1 MSPSAD
7 RPLRVLLLMSG
18 SIAAFKVVQL
28 VSRLVQTPVGAEV
41 EVVMTPAARAFIGD
55 ASLEGLTGR
64 RVRSETFAA
73 GDHMEHIRLVRWA
86 DVVLAAPCTANTLNK
101 LALGIGDDLV
111 GTLFLAHDFTKP
123 WLIAPAMNTRMYEHP
138 TTRASL
144 ERLRGMGCT
153 IVEPGRG
160 ALACGEV
167 GAGRLAE
174 PETLLE
180 AVLQAAGSRTAA
192 AAPMSPAVSPA
203 TQAATQAAARTAAA
217 DASSA
222 RPLRILVTAGGT
234 RMPLDAVR
242 SLVNGSTGRTGA
254 DLAADLAALGHAV
267 TLLTAEGAPG
277 ADDLTHLE
285 RYDDFDSFERR
296 LRGLL
301 ADEHYD
307 LLVQAAAVSDWRPVA
322 AADGAPPGKLDPD
335 GDTLT
340 LRFERTPKLI
350 GLARAWS
357 RNPALRIVAF
367 KLTVGADAAERRR
380 KVAAVMAH
388 DGVVAVVA
396 NDLQEWPRWGFWTDA
411 ARAPEVFDDRGSL
424 GGRLAAFAAAL
435 PAPEGRT

>member
-28 VSRLVQTPVGAEV
+28 VSRLVQAPVGAEV
-41 EVVMTPAARAFIGD
+41 EVVMTPAARGFIGE

-101 LALGIGDDLV
+101 LASGIGDDLV

-153 IVEPGRG
+153 IVEPGSG

-174 PETLLE
+174 PEALLA
-180 AVLQAAGSRTAA
+180 AVLQAAQRQPGAAGPPSTSSR
-192 AAPMSPAVSPA
+192 
-203 TQAATQAAARTAAA
+203 
-217 DASSA
+217 SSA
-222 RPLRILVTAGGT
+222 GTAVPLKILVTAGGT

-242 SLVNGSTGRTGA
+242 SIVNSSTGRTGA

-267 TLLTAEGAPG
+267 TLLTAVDAPH
-277 ADDLTHLE
+277 AEDLERLE
-285 RYDDFDSFERR
+285 RYDDFDSFERS

-301 ADEHYD
+301 AGENYD
-307 LLVQAAAVSDWRPVA
+307 LLVQAAAVSDWRPMLSP
-322 AADGAPPGKLDPD
+322 DGGALTGKLDAE

-340 LRFERTPKLI
+340 LRFARTPKLI
-350 GLARAWS
+350 ASARAWS

-367 KLTVGADAAERRR
+367 KLTAGADDAERRR
-380 KVAAVMAH
+380 KVAQVLAN
-388 DGVVAVVA
+388 DGVAAVVA
-396 NDLQEWPRWGFWTDA
+396 NDLQTWPRWEFWTDA
-411 ARAPEVFDDRGSL
+411 ERPPEIFDGREGI
-424 GGRLAAFAAAL
+424 GGRLAAFVASL
-435 PAPEGRT
+435 PTPETRG

>member
-28 VSRLVQTPVGAEV
+28 VSRLVQAPVGAEV
-41 EVVMTPAARAFIGD
+41 EVVMTPAARGFIGE

-101 LALGIGDDLV
+101 LASGIGDDLV

-153 IVEPGRG
+153 IVEPGSG

-174 PETLLE
+174 PEALLA
-180 AVLQAAGSRTAA
+180 AVLQAAQRQPGAAGPPSTSSR
-192 AAPMSPAVSPA
+192 
-203 TQAATQAAARTAAA
+203 
-217 DASSA
+217 SSA
-222 RPLRILVTAGGT
+222 GTTVPLKILVTAGGT

-242 SLVNGSTGRTGA
+242 SIVNSSTGRTGA

-267 TLLTAEGAPG
+267 TLLTAVDAPH
-277 ADDLTHLE
+277 AEDIERLE
-285 RYDDFDSFERR
+285 RYDDFDSFERS

-301 ADEHYD
+301 AGETYD
-307 LLVQAAAVSDWRPVA
+307 LLVQAAAVSDWRPMLSP
-322 AADGAPPGKLDPD
+322 DGGALTGKLDAE

-340 LRFERTPKLI
+340 LRFARTPKLI
-350 GLARAWS
+350 ASARAWS
-357 RNPALRIVAF
+357 RNPALLIVAF
-367 KLTVGADAAERRR
+367 KLTAGADDAERRR
-380 KVAAVMAH
+380 KVAQVLAN
-388 DGVVAVVA
+388 DGVAAVVA
-396 NDLQEWPRWGFWTDA
+396 NDLRTWPRWEFWTDA
-411 ARAPEVFDDRGSL
+411 ERPPEVFDGREGI
-424 GGRLAAFAAAL
+424 GGRLAAFVASL
-435 PAPEGRT
+435 PTRETRG

>member
-28 VSRLVQTPVGAEV
+28 VSRLVQAPVGAEV
-41 EVVMTPAARAFIGD
+41 EVVMTPAARGFIGE

-101 LALGIGDDLV
+101 LASGIGDDLV

-153 IVEPGRG
+153 IVEPGSG

-174 PETLLE
+174 PEALLA
-180 AVLQAAGSRTAA
+180 AVLQAAQRQPGAAGPPSTSSR
-192 AAPMSPAVSPA
+192 
-203 TQAATQAAARTAAA
+203 
-217 DASSA
+217 SSA
-222 RPLRILVTAGGT
+222 GTTVPLKILVTAGGT

-242 SLVNGSTGRTGA
+242 SIVNSSTGRTGA

-267 TLLTAEGAPG
+267 TLLTAVDAPH
-277 ADDLTHLE
+277 AEDLERLE
-285 RYDDFDSFERR
+285 RYDDFDSFERS

-301 ADEHYD
+301 AGENYD
-307 LLVQAAAVSDWRPVA
+307 LLVQAAAVSDWRPMLSP
-322 AADGAPPGKLDPD
+322 DGGALTGKLDAE

-340 LRFERTPKLI
+340 LRFARTPKLI
-350 GLARAWS
+350 ASARAWS

-367 KLTVGADAAERRR
+367 KLTAGADDAERRR
-380 KVAAVMAH
+380 KVAQVLAN
-388 DGVVAVVA
+388 DGVAAVVA
-396 NDLQEWPRWGFWTDA
+396 NDLQTWPRWEFWTDA
-411 ARAPEVFDDRGSL
+411 ERPPEVFDGREGI
-424 GGRLAAFAAAL
+424 GGRLAAFVASL
-435 PAPEGRT
+435 PTPETRG

>member
-28 VSRLVQTPVGAEV
+28 VSRLVQPPVGAEV
-41 EVVMTPAARAFIGD
+41 EVVMTPAAREFIGE

-73 GDHMEHIRLVRWA
+73 GDHMDHIRLVRWA
-86 DVVLAAPCTANTLNK
+86 DVVLTAPCTANTLNK

-111 GTLFLAHDFTKP
+111 GTLFLAHDFSKP
-123 WLIAPAMNTRMYEHP
+123 WLIAPAMNSRMYGHP

-144 ERLRGMGCT
+144 ERLIGMGCT
-153 IVEPGRG
+153 VVEPGRG

-192 AAPMSPAVSPA
+192 AAAMGPAVSPM
-203 TQAATQAAARTAAA
+203 THAAARTASA
-217 DASSA
+217 DAAPA

-277 ADDLTHLE
+277 ADELARLE

-322 AADGAPPGKLDPD
+322 DGTRPGKLDPE

-340 LRFERTPKLI
+340 LRFERTPKLV
-350 GLARAWS
+350 GLARTWS

-367 KLTVGADAAERRR
+367 KLTVGADGAERRR
-380 KVAAVMAH
+380 KVAAVLAH

-396 NDLQEWPRWGFWTDA
+396 NDLQEWPRWEFWTDT
-411 ARAPEVFDDRGSL
+411 ARPPETFDDREAL
-424 GGRLAAFAAAL
+424 GGRLAAFAASP
-435 PAPEGRT
+435 PAREGLT

>member
-28 VSRLVQTPVGAEV
+28 VSRLVQAPVGAEV
-41 EVVMTPAARAFIGD
+41 EVVMTPAARGFIGE

-101 LALGIGDDLV
+101 LASGIGDDLV

-153 IVEPGRG
+153 IVEPGSG

-174 PETLLE
+174 PEALLA
-180 AVLQAAGSRTAA
+180 AVLQAAQRQPGAAGPPSTSSR
-192 AAPMSPAVSPA
+192 
-203 TQAATQAAARTAAA
+203 
-217 DASSA
+217 SSA
-222 RPLRILVTAGGT
+222 GTTVPLKILVTAGGT

-242 SLVNGSTGRTGA
+242 SIVNSSTGRTGA

-267 TLLTAEGAPG
+267 TLLTAVDAPH
-277 ADDLTHLE
+277 AEDIERLE
-285 RYDDFDSFERR
+285 RYDDFDSFERS

-301 ADEHYD
+301 AGETYD
-307 LLVQAAAVSDWRPVA
+307 LLVQAAAVSDWRPMLSP
-322 AADGAPPGKLDPD
+322 DGGALTGKLDAE

-340 LRFERTPKLI
+340 LRFARTPKLI
-350 GLARAWS
+350 ASARAWS

-367 KLTVGADAAERRR
+367 KLTAGADDAERRR
-380 KVAAVMAH
+380 KVAQVLAN
-388 DGVVAVVA
+388 DGVAAVVA
-396 NDLQEWPRWGFWTDA
+396 NDLQTWPRWEFWTDA
-411 ARAPEVFDDRGSL
+411 ERPPEVFDGREGI
-424 GGRLAAFAAAL
+424 GGRLAAFVATL
-435 PAPEGRT
+435 PTPETRG

>member
-28 VSRLVQTPVGAEV
+28 VSRLVQAPVGAEV
-41 EVVMTPAARAFIGD
+41 EVVMTPAARGFIGE

-101 LALGIGDDLV
+101 LASGIGDDLV

-153 IVEPGRG
+153 IVEPGSG

-174 PETLLE
+174 PEALLA
-180 AVLQAAGSRTAA
+180 AVLQAAQRQRGAAGSPSTSSRSSAGTAA
-192 AAPMSPAVSPA
+192 
-203 TQAATQAAARTAAA
+203 
-217 DASSA
+217 
-222 RPLRILVTAGGT
+222 PLKILVTAGGT

-242 SLVNGSTGRTGA
+242 SIVNSSTGRTGA

-267 TLLTAEGAPG
+267 TLLTAVDAPH
-277 ADDLTHLE
+277 AEDIERLE
-285 RYDDFDSFERR
+285 RYDDFDSFERS
-296 LRGLL
+296 LRGML
-301 ADEHYD
+301 AGETYD
-307 LLVQAAAVSDWRPVA
+307 LLVQAAAVSDWRPMLSP
-322 AADGAPPGKLDPD
+322 DGGALTGKLDAE

-340 LRFERTPKLI
+340 LRFARTPKLI
-350 GLARAWS
+350 ASARAWS

-367 KLTVGADAAERRR
+367 KLTAGADDAERRR
-380 KVAAVMAH
+380 KVAQVLAN
-388 DGVVAVVA
+388 DGVAAVVA
-396 NDLQEWPRWGFWTDA
+396 NDLQTWPRWEFWTDA
-411 ARAPEVFDDRGSL
+411 ERPPEVFDGREGI
-424 GGRLAAFAAAL
+424 GGRLAAFVASL
-435 PAPEGRT
+435 PTPETRG

>member
-28 VSRLVQTPVGAEV
+28 VSRLVQAPVGAEV
-41 EVVMTPAARAFIGD
+41 EVVMTPAARGFIGE

-101 LALGIGDDLV
+101 LASGIGDDLV

-153 IVEPGRG
+153 IVEPGSG

-174 PETLLE
+174 PEALLA
-180 AVLQAAGSRTAA
+180 AVLQAAQRQPGAAGPPSTSSR
-192 AAPMSPAVSPA
+192 
-203 TQAATQAAARTAAA
+203 
-217 DASSA
+217 SSA
-222 RPLRILVTAGGT
+222 GTTVPLKILVTAGGT

-242 SLVNGSTGRTGA
+242 SIVNSSTGRTGA

-267 TLLTAEGAPG
+267 TLLTAVDAPH
-277 ADDLTHLE
+277 AEDLERLE
-285 RYDDFDSFERR
+285 RYDDFDSFERS

-301 ADEHYD
+301 AGENYD
-307 LLVQAAAVSDWRPVA
+307 LLVQAAAVSDWRPMLSP
-322 AADGAPPGKLDPD
+322 DGGALTGKLDAE

-340 LRFERTPKLI
+340 LRFARTPKLI
-350 GLARAWS
+350 ASARAWS

-367 KLTVGADAAERRR
+367 KLTAGADDAERRR
-380 KVAAVMAH
+380 KVAQVLAN
-388 DGVVAVVA
+388 DGVAAVVA
-396 NDLQEWPRWGFWTDA
+396 NDLRTWPRWEFWTDA
-411 ARAPEVFDDRGSL
+411 ERPPEVFDGREGI
-424 GGRLAAFAAAL
+424 GGRLAAFVASL
-435 PAPEGRT
+435 PTPETRG

>member
-1 MSPSAD
+1 MSPSTD
-7 RPLRVLLLMSG
+7 RPLRVLVLMSG

-28 VSRLVQTPVGAEV
+28 VSRLVQAPVGAEV
-41 EVVMTPAARAFIGD
+41 EVVMTPAARGFIGE

-101 LALGIGDDLV
+101 LASGIGDDLV

-153 IVEPGRG
+153 IVEPGSG

-174 PETLLE
+174 PEALLA
-180 AVLQAAGSRTAA
+180 AVLQAAQRQPGAAGPPSTSSR
-192 AAPMSPAVSPA
+192 
-203 TQAATQAAARTAAA
+203 
-217 DASSA
+217 SSA
-222 RPLRILVTAGGT
+222 GTTVPLKILVTAGGT

-242 SLVNGSTGRTGA
+242 SIVNSSTGRTGA

-267 TLLTAEGAPG
+267 TLLTAVDAPH
-277 ADDLTHLE
+277 AEDLERLE
-285 RYDDFDSFERR
+285 RYDDFDSFERS

-301 ADEHYD
+301 AGENYD
-307 LLVQAAAVSDWRPVA
+307 LLVQAAAVSDWRPMLSP
-322 AADGAPPGKLDPD
+322 DGGALTGKLDAE

-340 LRFERTPKLI
+340 LRFARTPKLI
-350 GLARAWS
+350 ASARAWS

-367 KLTVGADAAERRR
+367 KLTAGADDAERRR
-380 KVAAVMAH
+380 KVAQVLAN
-388 DGVVAVVA
+388 DGVAAVVA
-396 NDLQEWPRWGFWTDA
+396 NDLRTWPRWEFWTDA
-411 ARAPEVFDDRGSL
+411 ERPPEVFDGREGI
-424 GGRLAAFAAAL
+424 GGRLAAFVASL
-435 PAPEGRT
+435 PTPETRG

>member
-28 VSRLVQTPVGAEV
+28 VSRLVQAPVGAEV
-41 EVVMTPAARAFIGD
+41 EVVMTPAARGFIGE

-101 LALGIGDDLV
+101 LASGIGDDLV

-153 IVEPGRG
+153 IVEPGSG

-174 PETLLE
+174 PEALLA
-180 AVLQAAGSRTAA
+180 AVLQAAQRQPGAAGPPSTSSR
-192 AAPMSPAVSPA
+192 
-203 TQAATQAAARTAAA
+203 
-217 DASSA
+217 SSA
-222 RPLRILVTAGGT
+222 GTTVPLKILVTAGGT

-242 SLVNGSTGRTGA
+242 SIVNSSTGRTGA

-267 TLLTAEGAPG
+267 TLLTAVDAPH
-277 ADDLTHLE
+277 AEDLERLE
-285 RYDDFDSFERR
+285 RYDDFDSFERS

-301 ADEHYD
+301 AGENYD
-307 LLVQAAAVSDWRPVA
+307 LLVQAAAVSDWRPMLSP
-322 AADGAPPGKLDPD
+322 DGGALTGKLDAE

-340 LRFERTPKLI
+340 LRFARTPKLI
-350 GLARAWS
+350 ASARAWS

-367 KLTVGADAAERRR
+367 KLTAGADDAERRR
-380 KVAAVMAH
+380 KVAQVLAN
-388 DGVVAVVA
+388 DGVAAVVA
-396 NDLQEWPRWGFWTDA
+396 NDLRTWPRWEFWTDA
-411 ARAPEVFDDRGSL
+411 ERPPEVFDGREGI
-424 GGRLAAFAAAL
+424 GGRLATFVASL
-435 PAPEGRT
+435 PTPETRG

>member
-28 VSRLVQTPVGAEV
+28 VSRLVQAPVGAEV
-41 EVVMTPAARAFIGD
+41 EVVMTPAARGFIGE

-101 LALGIGDDLV
+101 LASGIGDDLV

-123 WLIAPAMNTRMYEHP
+123 WLIAPAMNTRMYGHP

-153 IVEPGRG
+153 IVEPGSG

-174 PETLLE
+174 PEALLA
-180 AVLQAAGSRTAA
+180 AVLQAVPATYGASTT
-192 AAPMSPAVSPA
+192 PVSTTPSSPARVPKGPS
-203 TQAATQAAARTAAA
+203 
-217 DASSA
+217 SSA
-222 RPLRILVTAGGT
+222 AVPVPLRILVTAGGT

-242 SLVNGSTGRTGA
+242 SIVNSSTGRTGA

-267 TLLTAEGAPG
+267 TLLTAADAPR
-277 ADDLTHLE
+277 ADDIARLE
-285 RYDDFDSFERR
+285 RYDDFDSFERV

-301 ADEHYD
+301 AEEDYD
-307 LLVQAAAVSDWRPVA
+307 LLVQAAAVSDWRPMMSP
-322 AADGAPPGKLDPD
+322 DGGALPGKLDAE

-340 LRFERTPKLI
+340 LRLARTPKLI
-350 GLARAWS
+350 AAARAWS
-357 RNPALRIVAF
+357 RNPGLRIVGF
-367 KLTVGADAAERRR
+367 KLTAGADDDERRR
-380 KVAAVMAH
+380 KVAQVLSN

-396 NDLQEWPRWGFWTDA
+396 NDLGAWPRWEFWTDA
-411 ARAPEVFDDRGSL
+411 RRPPEVFDGREGI
-424 GGRLAAFAAAL
+424 GGRLAAFVGSL
-435 PAPEGRT
+435 PAPETRG

>member
-28 VSRLVQTPVGAEV
+28 VSRLVQAPVGAEV
-41 EVVMTPAARAFIGD
+41 EVVMTPAARGFIGE

-101 LALGIGDDLV
+101 LASGIGDDLV

-153 IVEPGRG
+153 IVEPGSG

-174 PETLLE
+174 PEALLA
-180 AVLQAAGSRTAA
+180 AVLQAAQRQPGAAGPPSTSSR
-192 AAPMSPAVSPA
+192 
-203 TQAATQAAARTAAA
+203 
-217 DASSA
+217 SSA
-222 RPLRILVTAGGT
+222 GTTVPLKILVTAGGT

-242 SLVNGSTGRTGA
+242 SIVNSSTGRTGA
-254 DLAADLAALGHAV
+254 DLAADLAALGHTV
-267 TLLTAEGAPG
+267 TLLTAVCAPHAG
-277 ADDLTHLE
+277 DIERLE
-285 RYDDFDSFERR
+285 RYDDFDSFERS

-301 ADEHYD
+301 AGETYD
-307 LLVQAAAVSDWRPVA
+307 LLVQAAAVSDWRPMLSP
-322 AADGAPPGKLDPD
+322 DGGALTGKLDAE

-340 LRFERTPKLI
+340 LRFARTPKLI
-350 GLARAWS
+350 ASARAWS

-367 KLTVGADAAERRR
+367 KLTAGADDAERRR
-380 KVAAVMAH
+380 KVAQVLAN
-388 DGVVAVVA
+388 DGVAAVVA
-396 NDLQEWPRWGFWTDA
+396 NDLRTWPRWEFWTDA
-411 ARAPEVFDDRGSL
+411 ERPPEVFDGREGI
-424 GGRLAAFAAAL
+424 GGRLAAFVASL
-435 PAPEGRT
+435 PTRETRG

>member
-28 VSRLVQTPVGAEV
+28 VSRLVQAPVGAEV
-41 EVVMTPAARAFIGD
+41 EVVMTPAARGFIGE

-101 LALGIGDDLV
+101 LASGIGDDLV
-111 GTLFLAHDFTKP
+111 GTLFLAHDFSKP

-138 TTRASL
+138 TTRTSL

-153 IVEPGRG
+153 IVEPGSG

-174 PETLLE
+174 PEALLA
-180 AVLQAAGSRTAA
+180 AVLHAAEQVPGAAGPASTSSRPSVGTA
-192 AAPMSPAVSPA
+192 V
-203 TQAATQAAARTAAA
+203 
-217 DASSA
+217 
-222 RPLRILVTAGGT
+222 PLKILVTAGGT

-242 SLVNGSTGRTGA
+242 SIVNSSTGRTGA

-267 TLLTAEGAPG
+267 TLLTAEDAPR
-277 ADDLTHLE
+277 ADDIARLE
-285 RYDDFDSFERR
+285 RYDDFDSFERG

-301 ADEHYD
+301 AEESYD
-307 LLVQAAAVSDWRPVA
+307 LLVQAAAVSDWRPMLSP
-322 AADGAPPGKLDPD
+322 DGGALTGKLDAE

-340 LRFERTPKLI
+340 LRFSRTPKLI
-350 GLARAWS
+350 ASARAWS

-367 KLTVGADAAERRR
+367 KLTAGADDAERRR
-380 KVAAVMAH
+380 KVAQVLTN

-396 NDLQEWPRWGFWTDA
+396 NDLRTWPRWEFWTDA
-411 ARAPEVFDDRGSL
+411 DRPPEVFDGREGI
-424 GGRLAAFAAAL
+424 GGRLAAFVASL
-435 PAPEGRT
+435 PAPETRG

>member
-28 VSRLVQTPVGAEV
+28 VSRLVQAPVGAEV
-41 EVVMTPAARAFIGD
+41 EVVMTPAARGFIGE

-101 LALGIGDDLV
+101 LASGIGDDLV

-153 IVEPGRG
+153 IVEPGSG

-174 PETLLE
+174 PEALLA
-180 AVLQAAGSRTAA
+180 AVLQAAQRQPGAAGPPSTSSR
-192 AAPMSPAVSPA
+192 P
-203 TQAATQAAARTAAA
+203 
-217 DASSA
+217 SA
-222 RPLRILVTAGGT
+222 GTTVPLKILVTAGGT

-242 SLVNGSTGRTGA
+242 SIVNSSTGRTGA

-267 TLLTAEGAPG
+267 TLLTAVDAPH
-277 ADDLTHLE
+277 AEDIERLE
-285 RYDDFDSFERR
+285 RYDDFDSFERS

-301 ADEHYD
+301 AGETYD
-307 LLVQAAAVSDWRPVA
+307 LLVQAAAVSDWRPMLSP
-322 AADGAPPGKLDPD
+322 DGGALTGKLDAE

-340 LRFERTPKLI
+340 LRFARTPKLI
-350 GLARAWS
+350 ASARAWS

-367 KLTVGADAAERRR
+367 KLTAGADDAERRR
-380 KVAAVMAH
+380 KVAQVLAN
-388 DGVVAVVA
+388 DGVAAVVA
-396 NDLQEWPRWGFWTDA
+396 NDLRTWPRWEFWTDA
-411 ARAPEVFDDRGSL
+411 ERPPEVFDGREGI
-424 GGRLAAFAAAL
+424 GGRLAAFVASL
-435 PAPEGRT
+435 PTPETRG

>member
-28 VSRLVQTPVGAEV
+28 VSRLVQAPVGAEV
-41 EVVMTPAARAFIGD
+41 EVVMTPAARAFIGE

-101 LALGIGDDLV
+101 LASGIGDDLV

-153 IVEPGRG
+153 IVEPGSG

-174 PETLLE
+174 PEALLA
-180 AVLQAAGSRTAA
+180 AVLQAAQRQPGAAGPPSTSSR
-192 AAPMSPAVSPA
+192 
-203 TQAATQAAARTAAA
+203 
-217 DASSA
+217 SSA
-222 RPLRILVTAGGT
+222 GTTVPLKILVTAGGT

-242 SLVNGSTGRTGA
+242 SIVNSSTGRTGA

-267 TLLTAEGAPG
+267 TLLTAVDAPH
-277 ADDLTHLE
+277 AEDLERLE
-285 RYDDFDSFERR
+285 RYDDFDSFERS

-301 ADEHYD
+301 AGETYD
-307 LLVQAAAVSDWRPVA
+307 LLVQAAAVSDWRPMLSP
-322 AADGAPPGKLDPD
+322 DGGALTGKLDAE

-340 LRFERTPKLI
+340 LRFARTPKLI
-350 GLARAWS
+350 ASARAWS

-367 KLTVGADAAERRR
+367 KLTAGADDAERRR
-380 KVAAVMAH
+380 KVAQVLAN
-388 DGVVAVVA
+388 DGVAAVVA
-396 NDLQEWPRWGFWTDA
+396 NDLRTWPRWEFWTDA
-411 ARAPEVFDDRGSL
+411 ERPPEVFDGREGI
-424 GGRLAAFAAAL
+424 GGRLAAFVASL
-435 PAPEGRT
+435 PTPETRG